1 MFPPLP
7 PQAETLV
14 NWWVNWLVAFD
25 KNWLTPGLPLLIGYN
40 FIENQVGFWFYA
52 MFPLCI
58 LHVSISVAT
67 RDRISEDH

>member
-7 PQAETLV
+7 PQAEKLV

-25 KNWLTPGLPLLIGYN
+25 DNWLTPGLSLLVGYN
-40 FIENQVGFWFYA
+40 LIENQAGFWFYA

-67 RDRISEDH
+67 RDR

>member
-7 PQAETLV
+7 PQAEKLV

-25 KNWLTPGLPLLIGYN
+25 DKWLTPGLPLLIGYN
-40 FIENQVGFWFYA
+40 FIENQAGFWFYA

-67 RDRISEDH
+67 RDR